1 MTVNPFSTLPQQE
14 ALPMT
19 STSPLEELFA
29 SGNVAGGASEST
41 IAEAEA
47 TLGVRFPPS
56 YRSFL
61 AQFGAAVGRGFS
73 IAGLFHHLDQST
85 PPLWE
90 NVVTWNLRN
99 RRVTRGLIPARYIAI
114 SSDGGDYIFYLD
126 TGTMDTESPVV
137 VLGPGRDY
145 VVVAPD
151 FNTFV
156 IDFSKASLLGER
168 RH

>member
-1 MTVNPFSTLPQQE
+1 MLGFDNTFSTLPQQE

-29 SGNVAGGASEST
+29 SDDVAGGASEST

-47 TLGVRFPPS
+47 ALGVRFPPS

-73 IAGLFHHLDQST
+73 IAGLFHHADDAT
-85 PPLWE
+85 PFWE

-126 TGTMDTESPVV
+126 TGTLDPESPVV

-156 IDFSKASLLGER
+156 IDLSKDSLR
-168 RH
+168 F